1 VRILLISDAPWATSG
16 YAVQAAQLG
25 PIWRDLGH
33 DVAYVAAFGL
43 HGAQQVYNGFPVFPG
58 GMDGFGND
66 AIKPAV
72 QAFRPD
78 IVITLKDLWVYQ
90 PQAWQVPIRWC
101 PLVPVDHDPI
111 PEPLISLMRQ
121 HVYEPIAYSQFG
133 RDQLKNAG
141 FSPGYAPHTYNPDDY
156 YHVEDARA
164 KLGIPDG
171 IFAIGM
177 VAVNRGSD
185 PSRKAWPQNIEAFAR
200 YARVNPN
207 ARLFLHTHAGEH
219 GREGAYNLPAQLAQL
234 GVSHLTN
241 FIDQEA
247 YDAGLPIEYMRQF
260 YSAMDVVNCV
270 SIGEGFG
277 IPTLEAQACGT
288 PVIVG
293 DWTASAELL
302 FAGCAIDKA
311 DAFAYYD
318 KQMSYV
324 FLPQPD
330 AVALAFDT
338 MEKRLQLPGERAKLR
353 AKALAGAAAY
363 QIDTVR
369 DGNWKPV
376 LDRIAHRIA
385 TEHQRG
391 VVRIVEPRSV
401 LAMQEVAK

>member
-1 VRILLISDAPWATSG
+1 MRIVVVSDAPWASSG
-16 YAVQAAQLG
+16 YSVQAAQIG
-25 PIWRDLGH
+25 PMLRDLGH
-33 DVAYVAAFGL
+33 DVAYLAAFGL
-43 HGAQQVYNGFPVFPG
+43 HGAQQQFNGFPVFPG

-72 QAFRPD
+72 KQFNPD

-90 PQAWQVPIRWC
+90 PQSWQVPVRWC
-101 PLVPVDHDPI
+101 PLVPCDHDPI
-111 PEPLISLMRQ
+111 PEPLVSLMRQ

-133 RDQLKNAG
+133 RDQLRNSG
-141 FSPGYAPHTYNPDDY
+141 FSPGYAPHTYNPSDY
-156 YHVEDARA
+156 FPVEDARQ
-164 KLGIPDG
+164 KLEIPDG

-200 YARVNPN
+200 YTRVNPN

-219 GREGAYNLPAQLAQL
+219 GREGAVNLPGMLQQL
-234 GVSHLTN
+234 GISHLVN
-241 FIDQEA
+241 FIDQDA
-247 YDAGLPIEYMRQF
+247 YDAGLPIEYMRTF
-260 YSAMDVVNCV
+260 YSGMDVVNCV

-277 IPTLEAQACGT
+277 VPTLESQACGT

-293 DWTASAELL
+293 DWTASGELL
-302 FAGCAIDKA
+302 FSGVAIDKA

-330 AVALAFDT
+330 AVAVAFDT
-338 MEKRLQLPGERAKLR
+338 MHKRLMQAGTRDRLGQ
-353 AKALAGAAAY
+353 KALIGASAY
-363 QIDTVR
+363 QMDAVR
-369 DGNWKPV
+369 DTYWKPT

-401 LAMQEVAK
+401 VQEAAK

>member
-1 VRILLISDAPWATSG
+1 MTKGRTPKQKQPTTNGAAPPTPKLRVLIISDAPFATSG
-16 YAVQAAQLG
+16 YAVQAAQIG
-25 PIWRDLGH
+25 PMLRDLGH

-43 HGAQQVYNGFPVFPG
+43 HGAPMPWNGFTVFPG

-72 QAFRPD
+72 QQFQPD
-78 IVITLKDLWVYQ
+78 VVITLKDLWVYQ
-90 PQAWQVPIRWC
+90 PQSWQVPVRWV

-111 PEPLISLMRQ
+111 PEPLISMMRQ

-133 RDQLKNAG
+133 RDQLRNAG
-141 FSPGYAPHTYNPDDY
+141 FSPCYAPHTYNPADY
-156 YHVEDARA
+156 FPVADAKA
-164 KLGIPDG
+164 KMNIAPE

-200 YARVNPN
+200 YSRVNPN

-219 GREGAYNLPAQLAQL
+219 GREGAVNLPGMLQQL
-234 GVSHLTN
+234 GINHLVN
-241 FIDQEA
+241 FIDQDA
-247 YDAGLPIEYMRQF
+247 YDRGLPIEYMRTF

-277 IPTLEAQACGT
+277 VPTLEAQACGT

-293 DWTASAELL
+293 DWTASGELL
-302 FAGCAIDKA
+302 FAGVAIDKQ

-330 AVALAFDT
+330 AVAVAFDT
-338 MEKRLQLPGERAKLR
+338 MQKRLQISGCLLYTSD
-353 AKALAGAAAY
+353 AA
-363 QIDTVR
+363 D
-369 DGNWKPV
+369 
-376 LDRIAHRIA
+376 
-385 TEHQRG
+385 E
-391 VVRIVEPRSV
+391 
-401 LAMQEVAK
+401 